1 MLQIKCDERRPS
13 CTQCGDKR
21 FECPGYPSRP
31 LLRWSTKHEVFNP
44 QKANASITEA
54 TSLARKERDT
64 QQSEKGSLDPDK
76 RHDTDTSG
84 GCEIQYGDS
93 VDPVVSNLEYDIGL
107 NQQIFPTDDVI
118 PIILHTSQPNVDG
131 GAFVNV
137 WSSEVHAT
145 TVEQRDTEAPSGEDE
160 EVLSDCSLSPISSL
174 SSPDNPMPE
183 SELARPQIT
192 NVMPETPGEDSD
204 GNTSKP
210 ASPAFDDILSPFIAN
225 NTQRFHT
232 PSPPICHEPSGAL
245 IELVP
250 FYFNVVCHILSTF
263 DSEQNVFR
271 TFVSKKWQDSPIM
284 FYTIQSL
291 AAAKLV
297 WFMPEMKTRSLEFRS
312 LALNDLQERVS
323 AAQYWDTELLFI
335 VLLLGV
341 SSSWFDIGDLG
352 IPHLEA
358 VQHAVINGKVQFS
371 NDFDAISF
379 FRNALIYWEMVSCAV
394 SNKVAYHEYENLG
407 PKETEEPRPVPLGAK
422 GRAQRSPSRMIPHPW
437 TGVASEPQAIFT
449 RISRQIHA
457 LRSSTS
463 GSPVGG
469 QNLDKPGDFLEA
481 VRQLDQ
487 SIWAYELPKLHSI
500 SNIGDPNTPAIHH
513 LLLAEAYM
521 YANIYQLYRIFPN
534 VRRKR
539 VKWMRELIAT
549 QNPYDQ
555 TPWAASQVRSWT
567 VMLEQDDGTEK
578 WLRFLGRNVII
589 RLEQIQTN
597 SGTSCVQ
604 ALLLLVAA
612 TSLSLGP
619 GETDEEA
626 SGGLGEQ
633 QQEHFVED
641 KTDILRARQFVLDRL
656 EFLSMTNLS
665 APIQYVRNI
674 VLEIFKRLDVG
685 ADIFWMDVLHSMGLV
700 TIIG

>member
-1 MLQIKCDERRPS
+1 
-13 CTQCGDKR
+13 
-21 FECPGYPSRP
+21 
-31 LLRWSTKHEVFNP
+31 
-44 QKANASITEA
+44 
-54 TSLARKERDT
+54 
-64 QQSEKGSLDPDK
+64 
-76 RHDTDTSG
+76 
-84 GCEIQYGDS
+84 
-93 VDPVVSNLEYDIGL
+93 
-107 NQQIFPTDDVI
+107 
-118 PIILHTSQPNVDG
+118 VDG
-131 GAFVNV
+131 
-137 WSSEVHAT
+137 
-145 TVEQRDTEAPSGEDE
+145 
-160 EVLSDCSLSPISSL
+160 C
-174 SSPDNPMPE
+174 
-183 SELARPQIT
+183 
-192 NVMPETPGEDSD
+192 
-204 GNTSKP
+204 
-210 ASPAFDDILSPFIAN
+210 
-225 NTQRFHT
+225 
-232 PSPPICHEPSGAL
+232 C
-245 IELVP
+245 
-250 FYFNVVCHILSTF
+250 
-263 DSEQNVFR
+263 
-271 TFVSKKWQDSPIM
+271 
-284 FYTIQSL
+284 
-291 AAAKLV
+291 
-297 WFMPEMKTRSLEFRS
+297 
-312 LALNDLQERVS
+312 
-323 AAQYWDTELLFI
+323 
-335 VLLLGV
+335 
-341 SSSWFDIGDLG
+341 
-352 IPHLEA
+352 
-358 VQHAVINGKVQFS
+358 
-371 NDFDAISF
+371 
-379 FRNALIYWEMVSCAV
+379 
-394 SNKVAYHEYENLG
+394 
-407 PKETEEPRPVPLGAK
+407 LGA
-422 GRAQRSPSRMIPHPW
+422 
-437 TGVASEPQAIFT
+437 ASDLYSYIKTNPCAKIFYIGIT
-449 RISRQIHA
+449 
-457 LRSSTS
+457 
-463 GSPVGG
+463 VGG

-521 YANIYQLYRIFPN
+521 YANIYQLYREFPN